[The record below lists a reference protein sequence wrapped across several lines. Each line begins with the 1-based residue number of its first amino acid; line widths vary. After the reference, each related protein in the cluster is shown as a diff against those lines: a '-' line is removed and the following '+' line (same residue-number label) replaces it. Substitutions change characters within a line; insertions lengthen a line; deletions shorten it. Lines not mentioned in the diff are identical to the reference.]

1 MCASC
6 VNNCVCLLTFK
17 VLLVVGAVLLVGDPG
32 GGAEDLLKAL
42 DPQGFVQVPF
52 ILLNCSSHGRG

>member
-52 ILLNCSSHGRG
+52 ILLNCS